1 MHAVKG
7 TLNRVDLIGHLGA
20 DPEMRFLSSGKAV
33 CRFNI
38 ATNRI
43 SGQNEQGQRN
53 YETEWTQIEAW
64 EQLAEQC
71 NSYLHK
77 GRKVLISG
85 SLRTDS
91 WTDKESGQTRYRTY
105 VRAREVLFLDARSDQ
120 SSTPAEVGAQD
131 TDDELPF

>member
-91 WTDKESGQTRYRTY
+91 WSDKESGQTRYRTY
-105 VRAREVLFLDARSDQ
+105 VRAREVLFLDSRPDQ
-120 SSTPAEVGAQD
+120 ANTPAEVGAQEES
-131 TDDELPF
+131 DEIPF